1 MTGPWNGLFK
11 ITVSETHN
19 QGEETML
26 KISTTILVLLL
37 TFFALLSADA
47 AETLQSQTEQAAAIN
62 DTINEINALEIEIEK
77 AKQDQLDVLSPDW
90 FAKAETSLNKAKGGA
105 EKGSA
110 LAKIREYI
118 TDTGEYLK
126 NAEETAKVART
137 MLPQVLES
145 RRKAHLAGAVKL
157 VKEYANVE
165 DQFLKLTKAIEKN
178 NIKYTQKNAST
189 VEQAYQDLE
198 LLAIKNEAI
207 GKARELVTQA
217 EEDKAEKYAPQ
228 ALELA
233 QRRLSE
239 ADDFVTKDRYATDEI
254 QNKAQAALFS
264 ANRVRVL
271 TDQSKKFE
279 MMTPENTSLWV
290 EDVLSK
296 ITTWLSAKDARDQ
309 DLESQLGNI
318 QQSITTLKD
327 DNKRVSDQLTSMQ
340 NKLAETKTSY
350 ETQIDSLNQSLAKA
364 ENKAVQEQKVK
375 EMLLADQK
383 VKESALIKDK
393 ERILA
398 EQKATAQTLEDERR
412 FNQKYIEIQKSFGTD
427 EAEVYKRGNQLIMR
441 LKGMQ
446 FPVGTAVIMPENYQL
461 LSKVQRAIKLFK
473 NPSVV
478 IEGHSDS
485 TGSDEINIVLSQQ
498 RAEAV
503 MDYLIANNTLTK
515 NKVVAMGYG
524 SSKPVASNSNA
535 EGRAANRRID
545 VIVTPGLN

>member
-1 MTGPWNGLFK
+1 M
-11 ITVSETHN
+11 
-19 QGEETML
+19 
-26 KISTTILVLLL
+26 LVLLL
-37 TFFALLSADA
+37 AFFTLVSADA
-47 AETLQSQTEQAAAIN
+47 AETLPSQTEQAAAIN
-62 DTINEINALEIEIEK
+62 DTINEISALEIEIEK
-77 AKQDQLDVLSPDW
+77 ARQDQLDVLSPDW
-90 FAKAETSLNKAKGGA
+90 FAKAETSMNKAKSGA
-105 EKGSA
+105 EKGSV

-118 TDTGEYLK
+118 ADTREYLK

-145 RRKAHLAGAVKL
+145 RRKAHLAGAAKL
-157 VKEYANVE
+157 TKEYADVE

-178 NIKYTQKNAST
+178 NIKYTQKNALN
-189 VEQAYQDLE
+189 VEQAYKDLE
-198 LLAIKNEAI
+198 LLAIKNNAI
-207 GKARELVTQA
+207 GNAREIVTLS
-217 EEDKAEKYAPQ
+217 EKDKAEKYAPQ

-239 ADDFVTKDRYATDEI
+239 ADDFITKDRYATDEI
-254 QNKAQAALFS
+254 KNKAQAAMFS

-279 MMTPENTSLWV
+279 MMTPEDTSLWV

-296 ITTWLSAKDARDQ
+296 ITTWLSAKDSRDQ

-327 DNKRVSDQLTSMQ
+327 DNKNISDQLTSTH
-340 NKLAETKTSY
+340 KELAETRTSY
-350 ETQIDSLNQSLAKA
+350 EARIDSLNQKQKA
-364 ENKAVQEQKVK
+364 K

-383 VKESALIKDK
+383 VKESTLIKDK

-398 EQKATAQTLEDERR
+398 EQKAMAQTLEDERR
-412 FNQKYIEIQKSFGTD
+412 FNQKYIEIQKSFSTD
-427 EAEVYKRGNQLIMR
+427 EAEVYKRGNQLIVR
-441 LKGMQ
+441 LKGIQ

-461 LSKVQRAIKLFK
+461 LSKVQRAIKLFED
-473 NPSVV
+473 PSVF

-485 TGSDEINIVLSQQ
+485 TGSDEINLVLSQQ
-498 RAEAV
+498 RADAV

-524 SSKPVASNSNA
+524 SSKPVASNSNP

-545 VIVTPGLN
+545 VIVTPALRPQM